1 MATLTPD
8 MLELL
13 EAGVAHQ
20 VGACTSDGKPLL
32 CRGVGA
38 RMESDGRLVVIVSA
52 ESGREVLEA
61 IRQTGRVSVNFT
73 LPENYRSLNL
83 IGRDAVVEF
92 GGAPYRG
99 LVDERHRTFAAQ
111 LARIGFPPEYTRAWH
126 SPPDEQLMAVRFT
139 PISARNQT
147 PGPGAGNTVEL
158 AP

>member
-20 VGACTSDGKPLL
+20 VGACTADGRPLL
-32 CRGVGA
+32 SRGLGA
-38 RMESDGRLVVIVSA
+38 QLENDGRLTVIVSA
-52 ESGREVLEA
+52 ESGREVLAA
-61 IRQTGRVSVNFT
+61 IRETGRVSVNFT

-92 GGAPYRG
+92 GGASFRS
-99 LVDERHRTFAAQ
+99 LVDERHRTFAEQ
-111 LARIGFPPEYTRAWH
+111 LARIGFRPEYTQAWH
-126 SPPDEQLMAVRFT
+126 NPPDAELMAVRFT
-139 PISARNQT
+139 PLSARNQT
-147 PGPGAGNTVEL
+147 PGPGAGNVVEL